1 MDGLEMYLSPLT
13 QASTTLSQLFALPT
27 VPPVLHSSL
36 MASAM
41 PIGVANSGKQVQAR
55 QACVAA
61 AAADTDHEGAAKQGD
76 SNPPVIK
83 ARRWCE
89 DLEDATHSETEAAR
103 GKG

>member
-1 MDGLEMYLSPLT
+1 M
-13 QASTTLSQLFALPT
+13 ALGYA
-27 VPPVLHSSL
+27 VSG
-36 MASAM
+36 
-41 PIGVANSGKQVQAR
+41 IANANQCKHVK
-55 QACVAA
+55 ACVAA

-83 ARRWCE
+83 ARRWRE